1 MREGAERA
9 EQERYKVDNIQR
21 ELDGILEETIK
32 TYWLY
37 IWGEYM
43 EGDITPVLSILDDWM
58 RKIEIGGG
66 IIAGVPYVLNDTP
79 YPEIIDME
87 NKWEG

>member
-1 MREGAERA
+1 
-9 EQERYKVDNIQR
+9 
-21 ELDGILEETIK
+21 
-32 TYWLY
+32 
-37 IWGEYM
+37 M

-58 RKIEIGGG
+58 RKIEIGGW

-87 NKWEG
+87 KKWEG